1 MDLFILLQKASQ
13 LSADRQRTV
22 VESVRIAAD
31 DDADQL
37 QEEGQVGSTEQQ
49 QAQILQQR
57 LSPSELAHQE
67 SLIQE
72 READIREIETGI
84 HELHEIF
91 RDLGGLVTSQGEMLD
106 NIESNI
112 SNIAVDATGAADELG
127 VAHQYQ
133 RKAGR
138 RAACLMVVVGIVIC
152 VVLLA
157 VLS

>member
-1 MDLFILLQKASQ
+1 
-13 LSADRQRTV
+13 
-22 VESVRIAAD
+22 
-31 DDADQL
+31 
-37 QEEGQVGSTEQQ
+37 
-49 QAQILQQR
+49 
-57 LSPSELAHQE
+57 
-67 SLIQE
+67 
-72 READIREIETGI
+72 
-84 HELHEIF
+84 
-91 RDLGGLVTSQGEMLD
+91 MLD